1 MAKKKGKKKERGFTL
16 IELMIVIGIIGIL
29 AGIAIPAYNAYRE
42 RGYIA
47 TCVSDSKNAL
57 KAAQS
62 YFMFECDE

>member
-1 MAKKKGKKKERGFTL
+1 
-16 IELMIVIGIIGIL
+16 MIVIGIIGIL